1 MQQANADGTNA
12 LASKISSSLPR
23 AALVERAQLGTAEV
37 QPATDLSDE
46 LQRHDAVRLHPEIG
60 IAVAFRH
67 RLPSDFE
74 DVPEA
79 GIDDQ
84 PQQVDLTLQQRVGG
98 NRGTMG

>member
-1 MQQANADGTNA
+1 MRIFLPDDFGYAALVRVVGIGMQQANADGTNA
-12 LASKISSSLPR
+12 LASKISRGLPH

-60 IAVAFRH
+60 IAIAFRH

-74 DVPEA
+74 DVPE
-79 GIDDQ
+79 
-84 PQQVDLTLQQRVGG
+84 
-98 NRGTMG
+98 